1 MDTVAEH
8 EITGHKVAIKILNRN
23 KIRSLDM
30 SEKVRREISLL
41 RKMRHPHIIR
51 LYVHTC
57 SPCRQWVHA
66 GRSADEPLLAIC
78 YYRYEVIDTPTDIF
92 MVLEYVAGGELFDY
106 IVSKGRVRSCSSSY
120 TPSIVVEFVANC

>member
-1 MDTVAEH
+1 MDVDDAVAEH

-51 LYVHTC
+51 LYVRRLWWC
-57 SPCRQWVHA
+57 QWVH
-66 GRSADEPLLAIC
+66 IC
-78 YYRYEVIDTPTDIF
+78 
-92 MVLEYVAGGELFDY
+92 
-106 IVSKGRVRSCSSSY
+106 C
-120 TPSIVVEFVANC
+120 

>member
-1 MDTVAEH
+1 MLMPHPPLPPPVFLLHVHAADDAVAEH

-51 LYVHTC
+51 LYVSSRFVLVHE
-57 SPCRQWVHA
+57 WVHDA
-66 GRSADEPLLAIC
+66 
-78 YYRYEVIDTPTDIF
+78 V
-92 MVLEYVAGGELFDY
+92 
-106 IVSKGRVRSCSSSY
+106 
-120 TPSIVVEFVANC
+120 

>member
-1 MDTVAEH
+1 MRFIGLSFPALLLLSIFSRFLTGWLHSDGVTQVHDDDAYLLVLRCLDISVAEH

-51 LYVHTC
+51 LYVVA
-57 SPCRQWVHA
+57 S
-66 GRSADEPLLAIC
+66 L
-78 YYRYEVIDTPTDIF
+78 
-92 MVLEYVAGGELFDY
+92 VL
-106 IVSKGRVRSCSSSY
+106 SY
-120 TPSIVVEFVANC
+120 AC